1 MQIDEEGNLELT
13 AEENQALMDSLEI
26 PASQYDDPPVS
37 IEYLG
42 MEDKVA
48 RFQVVNTETGKTR
61 NMEFDLLENAENED
75 EDF

>member
-26 PASQYDDPPVS
+26 PPEQYDDPPVS

-42 MEDKVA
+42 MEDNAA
-48 RFQVVNTETGKTR
+48 RFRVTNTETGKSR
-61 NMEFDLLENAENED
+61 IMEFDQMED
-75 EDF
+75 ASDQDA